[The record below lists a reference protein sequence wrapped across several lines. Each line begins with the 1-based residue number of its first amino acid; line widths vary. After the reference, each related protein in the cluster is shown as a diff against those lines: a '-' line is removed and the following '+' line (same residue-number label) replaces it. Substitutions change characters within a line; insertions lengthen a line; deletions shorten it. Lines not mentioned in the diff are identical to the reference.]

1 MKNFF
6 DLKHGALAIT
16 VMTFFMVSTLSLK
29 AQVSLTPLFEEGNAA
44 YNEGDFSKAASL
56 YEQILSM
63 GQHSAALYFNIGN
76 AYYRLNKVAESIY
89 YYEKAK
95 QLDPENEDI
104 KVNTAFAQNMT
115 IDAIESLPESQ
126 LTQFQKALY
135 ALTTVSTWSK
145 ITLVFVWL
153 FALFFSI
160 YLLFKKT
167 QVKRIFFVLS
177 LVSIVLVICS
187 FIITFSANAQQ
198 KNKEYAILF
207 SDQLDSWSEPNLR
220 SEIKFSLHEGTKVEL
235 LDSLDEWKKIRI
247 ANGSEGWIKN
257 ASLRNLG
264 N

>member
-1 MKNFF
+1 M
-6 DLKHGALAIT
+6 
-16 VMTFFMVSTLSLK
+16 
-29 AQVSLTPLFEEGNAA
+29 
-44 YNEGDFSKAASL
+44 
-56 YEQILSM
+56 
-63 GQHSAALYFNIGN
+63 
-76 AYYRLNKVAESIY
+76 
-89 YYEKAK
+89 
-95 QLDPENEDI
+95 
-104 KVNTAFAQNMT
+104 
-115 IDAIESLPESQ
+115 
-126 LTQFQKALY
+126 
-135 ALTTVSTWSK
+135 
-145 ITLVFVWL
+145 
-153 FALFFSI
+153 
-160 YLLFKKT
+160 
-167 QVKRIFFVLS
+167 LS